1 MITRIGRS
9 WPIGG
14 IPPIENPVRSCAS
27 RAVARR
33 MSGALVTAAS
43 RATSTRL

>member
-14 IPPIENPVRSCAS
+14 IPPIENPVRSRAS